1 MSRKKRS
8 AVSTKSKLAFIFND
22 AHFPMHDV
30 PTWNAMVKCI
40 KDLKPDQVIGNG
52 DLIDFN
58 MLSSF
63 PQEREASIYAIDQ
76 IRSMVEHINPL
87 TKHCNKVTFLQGN
100 HDDRWNK
107 IIGGSLDPRLKGAR
121 GLSLEDQC
129 YNQGLDKKI
138 NWVEAEM
145 ISEGVQLGP
154 FTIRHGDKQCRGR
167 FGGGKHLCATRLAN
181 SMGKSEIVG
190 HFHRAQMFCQ
200 SSHDR
205 GDVIVI
211 ANPCM
216 TGDHGYAHD
225 PNWQRGFTI
234 VEMYGPDNMY
244 ATAHLIV
251 VNKGHFAFAGKVY
264 DGNV

>member
-1 MSRKKRS
+1 MSKKKS

-22 AHFPMHDV
+22 AHFPLHDV
-30 PTWNAMVKCI
+30 PTWNAFVKCV
-40 KDLKPDQVIGNG
+40 KDYKPDQIIGNG

-58 MLSSF
+58 MLSNF
-63 PQEREASIYAIDQ
+63 PQERDAGIYAIDQ
-76 IRSMVEHINPL
+76 IKSMIDHVNVLAKYTRKL
-87 TKHCNKVTFLQGN
+87 TILQGN

-121 GLSLEDQC
+121 GLSLKDQC
-129 YNQGLDKKI
+129 FAQGLDKKTEWLI
-138 NWVEAEM
+138 EDMLVRGVE
-145 ISEGVQLGP
+145 LGP
-154 FTIRHGDKQCRGR
+154 FMVKHGDKQCRGR
-167 FGGGKHLCATRLAN
+167 FGGGKHVCATRLAA
-181 SMGKSEIVG
+181 SMGQSEIFG

-200 SSHDR
+200 TNHER
-205 GDVIVI
+205 GNTIVI

-216 TGDHGYAHD
+216 TGDHGYAFD

-251 VNKGHFAFAGKVY
+251 VNDGHFAFAGKVY
-264 DGNV
+264 DGNA